1 MMTVNLTPGY
11 IAQHAPGGRS
21 TQGREAALVDIAQDL
36 VLRELHSTGLLE
48 FLVLKGGTALRKLFA
63 GKEGRFSLDL
73 DFSVAEIGHDVDEI
87 MATLED
93 HVVGLELGPFQYDIG
108 HRRGKLILLMRSDQ
122 YEMIGQYGSKLDISP
137 PPWLPPDTRGWV
149 PMPIHDRY
157 GDPSLPEL
165 HVMKLEENLAEK
177 IARLNRATPA
187 RDMYDLVWVYENY
200 LRKGDISAE
209 LVRRLAV
216 LKIWVD
222 GHGVTSAHGAHWKP
236 GHEAYEFDVDRWL
249 RLRTATEYDEQDI
262 GILAVPS
269 PDLAD
274 LARTVQS
281 GFSFLADLDS
291 DETRVAAGR
300 GQDRALV
307 LSMLEDLPG
316 ARLRDTGLY

>member
-1 MMTVNLTPGY
+1 MTINLTPGY
-11 IAQHAPGGRS
+11 VAHHAPGGRS
-21 TQGREAALVDIAQDL
+21 TQGREAALIDIAQDL
-36 VLRELHSTGLLE
+36 VLREIHLAGLLE
-48 FLVLKGGTALRKLFA
+48 YLVFKGGTALRKLFA

-73 DFSVAEIGHDVDEI
+73 DFSVAEIDQDVDGI
-87 MATLED
+87 MAMLED
-93 HVVGLELGPFQYDIG
+93 HLAGLELGPFRYDIEQ
-108 HRRGKLILLMRSDQ
+108 RRGKLILLIRSDQ
-122 YEMIGQYGSKLDISP
+122 YGMSGQLGSELDISP
-137 PPWLPPDTRGWV
+137 PPWIPPETRGWI

-165 HVMKLEENLAEK
+165 RVMKLEENLAEK
-177 IARLNRATPA
+177 IARLNRVTPA
-187 RDMYDLVWVYENY
+187 RDMYDLAWVYENY
-200 LRKGDISAE
+200 LRKGDINTE

-216 LKIWVD
+216 LRIWVD
-222 GHGVTSAHGAHWKP
+222 GHGVTSSLGARWKP
-236 GHEAYEFDVDRWL
+236 GHEASEFDVDRWL
-249 RLRTATEYDEQDI
+249 RLRTATEYDQQDI

-291 DETRVAAGR
+291 DETQVAAVR